1 MIALITL
8 LTSTIAAYLLNTG
21 IYKRWRGLW
30 TSPLILTPITFIA
43 ILPLVGVSYDTY
55 LASTRSLVWMIG
67 PLTVA
72 LAVPVYQQRAFI
84 RHWWPAL
91 LVGTIVSGTTAMASA
106 IALARA
112 FDLPATIAHSLVG
125 RSVSLPF
132 AFVVTDELSGA
143 RDLTTLFVV
152 ASGNAGIILGDI
164 LLMILR
170 LRSAQAHG
178 ATLGAI
184 AQVAG
189 VARAHDR
196 GLPNG
201 VMASLTMVFSGTF
214 TVLAAP
220 LFVHMLQ

>member
-1 MIALITL
+1 
-8 LTSTIAAYLLNTG
+8 
-21 IYKRWRGLW
+21 
-30 TSPLILTPITFIA
+30 
-43 ILPLVGVSYDTY
+43 
-55 LASTRSLVWMIG
+55 
-67 PLTVA
+67 
-72 LAVPVYQQRAFI
+72 
-84 RHWWPAL
+84 
-91 LVGTIVSGTTAMASA
+91 MASA

>member
-1 MIALITL
+1 MITIVTL
-8 LTSTIAAYLLNTG
+8 LSSTVAAYRLNTS
-21 IYKRWRGLW
+21 IYKRWRGIW
-30 TSPLILTPITFIA
+30 SSPLILTPLAIIA
-43 ILPLVGVSYDTY
+43 ILPLAGVSYDTY
-55 LASTRSLVWMIG
+55 VASTRPLLWMIG
-67 PLTVA
+67 PLTLA

-91 LVGTIVSGTTAMASA
+91 VVGTIVSGTTAMISA
-106 IALARA
+106 IELAHF
-112 FDLPATIAHSLVG
+112 FDLPSTIAHSLVA

-132 AFVVTDELSGA
+132 AFVVADEISGA

-152 ASGNAGIILGDI
+152 VSGLVGIVVGDV
-164 LLMILR
+164 LLVLMR

-196 GLPNG
+196 GTPNG
-201 VMASLTMVFSGTF
+201 VMASLTMVFSGAF
-214 TVLAAP
+214 AVLAAP
-220 LFVHMLQ
+220 FLVRFLQ